1 MKAQCHCGTSTFCV
15 KFDRSTLPF
24 DNSLCHCN
32 TCRHVTGQMAF
43 YYLPIQGLP
52 LVGSLGLRPV
62 DPNSS
67 DLTGYR
73 TSSRAVRYF
82 CATCSSHL
90 FKCIDETVW
99 YVSSGILD
107 NVEGLAR
114 LRSHVWVKDTMDG
127 GMANQLREVAGH
139 RLPRFAQ
146 AEGSKELPLNWRSEN
161 LPSKEEMK
169 KAEGLDGYCHC
180 GAVRFTVT
188 RPNIYS
194 IMPQAPYPDLLMP
207 TSLKPLAKIRNSKD
221 EKWWLYLAGHCV
233 CTSCRLGSGAE
244 VQSWAFLSRANVFEA
259 GSTQP
264 IELRYEDDRHGSLSR
279 YTWSPGKYREFCST
293 CGATVFLWHTGRPD
307 IFVISAGLFD
317 QQTNGARA
325 EEWLKWH
332 KERLSYLEN
341 ARPSGGIIQ
350 GLVEGMATEP
360 EMDHHLGL

>member
-1 MKAQCHCGTSTFCV
+1 
-15 KFDRSTLPF
+15 
-24 DNSLCHCN
+24 
-32 TCRHVTGQMAF
+32 
-43 YYLPIQGLP
+43 
-52 LVGSLGLRPV
+52 
-62 DPNSS
+62 
-67 DLTGYR
+67 
-73 TSSRAVRYF
+73 
-82 CATCSSHL
+82 
-90 FKCIDETVW
+90 
-99 YVSSGILD
+99 
-107 NVEGLAR
+107 
-114 LRSHVWVKDTMDG
+114 MDG

-169 KAEGLDGYCHC
+169 KAEGLEGYCHC

-221 EKWWLYLAGHCV
+221 EKWWLFSPESTDERGQRADAQINDAIPSASTRYLAGHCV

-293 CGATVFLWHTGRPD
+293 CGATVFLWHAGRPD